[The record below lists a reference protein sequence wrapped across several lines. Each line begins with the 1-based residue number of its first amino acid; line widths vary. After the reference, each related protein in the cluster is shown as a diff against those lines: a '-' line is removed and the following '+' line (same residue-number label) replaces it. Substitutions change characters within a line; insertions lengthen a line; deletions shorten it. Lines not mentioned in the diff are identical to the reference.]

1 MNRRTFL
8 AVGAAT
14 AAAALIP
21 MPAFAATSS
30 YQDAF
35 QRSPGPVT
43 DPPQSPQIHYNVTG
57 MGMPM
62 IENGRVAPTAEG
74 KCYLPFDFLVQPTLV
89 GMDFTLAGSY
99 DPSLPAG
106 QLGGGVTIA
115 LGDGKHKSDPS
126 KNGTLP
132 VIAENCMHLRIDG
145 RAWQIQV
152 RRQAWGD
159 RPFKTRKEGR
169 FRPNITGTH
178 TFEVI
183 VSGDRVTLF
192 LDEDELGFH
201 EDMEVGNLVQT
212 GIYLECGQKAGL
224 PTSYIERAWAEA

>member
-126 KNGTLP
+126 KTAPCRLSPRTACTFGSMAVP
-132 VIAENCMHLRIDG
+132 G
-145 RAWQIQV
+145 RSRCV
-152 RRQAWGD
+152 GRRGETA
-159 RPFKTRKEGR
+159 RSRRGR
-169 FRPNITGTH
+169 
-178 TFEVI
+178 
-183 VSGDRVTLF
+183 
-192 LDEDELGFH
+192 
-201 EDMEVGNLVQT
+201 
-212 GIYLECGQKAGL
+212 KAGSG
-224 PTSYIERAWAEA
+224 PI